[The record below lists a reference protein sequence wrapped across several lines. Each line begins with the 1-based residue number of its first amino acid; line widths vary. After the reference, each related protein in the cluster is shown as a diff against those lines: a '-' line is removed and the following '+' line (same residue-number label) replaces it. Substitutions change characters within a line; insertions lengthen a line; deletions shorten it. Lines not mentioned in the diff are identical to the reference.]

1 MQERVQKIIS
11 QRGIASRRQ
20 AETAIL
26 AGRVR
31 VNGQLAHLGQ
41 KADLLQGDR
50 IEIDGKAIEP
60 SRPPKVYLLLN
71 KPLGVVCTCRDP
83 QGRKTVLDCLPPQ
96 YQEGAG
102 IHPVGRLD
110 INSTGAIILTNDGEF
125 TLALTHP
132 RYHLPKTYRVW
143 IEGHPPE
150 SILQQWREGLMLS
163 GQMTLPARVDVLK
176 CDRARTCLEI
186 VLKEGK
192 NRQIRR
198 IAEKLGYPVTK
209 LHRSAIAS
217 IELKS
222 RDRPS
227 LSLGDYRFL
236 SQHEIC
242 KISAQISAPQISAPQ
257 ISFQSLPTLTK
268 SL

>member
-11 QRGIASRRQ
+11 RHGIASRRQ
-20 AETAIL
+20 AEEAIS

-41 KADLLQGDR
+41 KADLLGGDR
-50 IEIDGKAIEP
+50 LEIDGKAIAPQLPE
-60 SRPPKVYLLLN
+60 KVYILLN
-71 KPLGVVCTCRDP
+71 KPKGVVCTCRDP
-83 QGRKTVLDCLPPQ
+83 QGRKTVLDLLPPQ
-96 YQEGAG
+96 YRRGTG

-110 INSTGAIILTNDGEF
+110 IDSTGALILTNDGDL

-132 RYHLPKTYRVW
+132 RYHLSKTYRVW
-143 IEGHPPE
+143 VKGHPPQ
-150 SILQQWREGLMLS
+150 SVLQQWRRGILLS
-163 GQMTLPARVDVLK
+163 GRMTLPARVDVLK
-176 CDRARTCLEI
+176 YDRDRTGLEI

-198 IAEKLGYPVTK
+198 IAEQLGYPVLQ
-209 LHRSAIAS
+209 LHRSAIGALS
-217 IELKS
+217 LSS

-227 LSLGDYRFL
+227 LSSGCYRFL
-236 SQHEIC
+236 SEGEIRLL
-242 KISAQISAPQISAPQ
+242 SSYS
-257 ISFQSLPTLTK
+257 SSQSLPSLK